1 MCPEEGRPD
10 QGVRL
15 RLILGVPRAVF
26 CAGGTISHS
35 CRQRCCHILPYAWCF
50 LVRRGIFCLF
60 VSFGFCFPSL
70 TEAAPMR
77 TKCGPVAA
85 STRASLTA
93 RGAEPGAFRVHVGC
107 RRVSLGAASVWV
119 LRPFSIRVVCF
130 SFFSFLCCK
139 SSLSVLDIKPL
150 SDDLICKCF
159 LSLWGV
165 LWLWGV
171 L

>member
-1 MCPEEGRPD
+1 MLSIISRMCPEEGRPD

-26 CAGGTISHS
+26 CAGGTISRS
-35 CRQRCCHILPYAWCF
+35 RQRCCHILPYAWCF

-60 VSFGFCFPSL
+60 VRFGFCFPSL

-107 RRVSLGAASVWV
+107 GRVSLGARLSGSSAH
-119 LRPFSIRVVCF
+119 
-130 SFFSFLCCK
+130 FLFG
-139 SSLSVLDIKPL
+139 LFV
-150 SDDLICKCF
+150 F
-159 LSLWGV
+159 LSFRSCVARV
-165 LWLWGV
+165 LCLFWILSPYQMI
-171 L
+171 

>member
-26 CAGGTISHS
+26 CAGGTISRS
-35 CRQRCCHILPYAWCF
+35 RQRCCHILPYAWCF
-50 LVRRGIFCLF
+50 PVHRGILFVCSFWFLFPEPHRSRPDAYEVRPRRGFHARVPNGEGRRAGRLSCARRLR
-60 VSFGFCFPSL
+60 SSL
-70 TEAAPMR
+70 PR
-77 TKCGPVAA
+77 
-85 STRASLTA
+85 ST
-93 RGAEPGAFRVHVGC
+93 
-107 RRVSLGAASVWV
+107 SVWV

-150 SDDLICKCF
+150 LDDLICKCF

>member
-1 MCPEEGRPD
+1 MLSIISRMCPEEGRPD

-26 CAGGTISHS
+26 CAGGTISRS
-35 CRQRCCHILPYAWCF
+35 RQRCCHILPYAWCF
-50 LVRRGIFCLF
+50 LVRRGILFLF
-60 VSFGFCFPSL
+60 VRFGFCFPSL

-119 LRPFSIRVVCF
+119 LPPIFYSGCL
-130 SFFSFLCCK
+130 FFFLFV
-139 SSLSVLDIKPL
+139 SVLQEFFVC
-150 SDDLICKCF
+150 S
-159 LSLWGV
+159 GY
-165 LWLWGV
+165 
-171 L
+171 